1 MPKHIFSNFNFVIT
15 YKEFLLRLKLQR
27 RVRCVLSN
35 THLYLQV
42 LPRENY
48 YTKHNARFCVSVL
61 EFKIKNSRK
70 KVEKSCRQ
78 TTTALS
84 VHVSTCTL
92 HYNCKNQLSWY
103 LKPPKSC
110 SYAGAP
116 FLFFLITGCFSYYG
130 R

>member
-1 MPKHIFSNFNFVIT
+1 MPKYIFSNFNFAII

-70 KVEKSCRQ
+70 KVQKSCKQ
-78 TTTALS
+78 QILTALS
-84 VHVSTCTL
+84 CTL
-92 HYNCKNQLSWY
+92 HYNCKSQLSWY

-116 FLFFLITGCFSYYG
+116 FLFFLITGCFPYYG